1 MRNEFFSY
9 IDQKYIGDATD
20 LKNLFMDYLKKVMST
35 SKKRP
40 KLWAANI
47 ADTTTNTSEP
57 QSIVKA
63 TKKNLITDAN

>member
-40 KLWAANI
+40 KL
-47 ADTTTNTSEP
+47 
-57 QSIVKA
+57 
-63 TKKNLITDAN
+63 